1 MRLGARSPQ
10 GAQCGGL
17 LCLGSV
23 LNGLLGTNGL
33 GGVLE
38 GTVTGLG
45 GAVGGIGGGLAGAV
59 GKCQP

>member
-1 MRLGARSPQ
+1 
-10 GAQCGGL
+10 
-17 LCLGSV
+17 LGSV

-45 GAVGGIGGGLAGAV
+45 GAVGGIGGGLASAV
-59 GKCQP
+59 GECQ